1 MNVDFKVVDRI
12 TKVQTIAI
20 GSSIRELPVLQAR
33 FGKGRWRK
41 LKGVAHVSL
50 SDGRIR
56 LAELHWYEAHG
67 IGKVRMKI
75 KRYLD

>member
-1 MNVDFKVVDRI
+1 MNYDFEVIERI
-12 TKVQTIAI
+12 TNVQTIAV

-33 FGKGRWRK
+33 FGSGRWRK
-41 LKGVAHVSL
+41 LKGVARVSL
-50 SDGRIR
+50 SDGTIR